1 VPVRDP
7 AAVLAVTLK
16 LTVPL
21 PVRLGRPD
29 TVIQLALLT
38 TFQLHALLLTVTV
51 VVNVVA
57 ADDVECDVGDRVNT
71 QELAWLTVSV
81 WLPISSVPV
90 RAVVA
95 ELAATV

>member
-1 VPVRDP
+1 
-7 AAVLAVTLK
+7 
-16 LTVPL
+16 
-21 PVRLGRPD
+21 
-29 TVIQLALLT
+29 
-38 TFQLHALLLTVTV
+38 LTVTV